1 MLRELIIEYGLPLVF
16 ANVLLE
22 CLGLPLPALPTLV
35 LTGAITV
42 SAGVAAAGSPALSTG
57 LGGLF
62 PAAAFGPLAAIVIV
76 ASVAALIGDALWFW
90 LGRRYG
96 SRVLGVLC
104 KLSISRDTCVN
115 RSLDFFGRFGVRI
128 LAVSKFIPGL
138 STLAIPVAG
147 ATGIPFHRFLFY
159 DALGALLWS
168 GVGVVFGAMFA
179 DLVDT
184 ALAYFDVLGRGV
196 LAVAAAAL
204 ALYLAMR
211 WWRRVALLRKLR
223 MARIDIDTL
232 RALLGG
238 EPPPLVIDVRRGERR
253 AMDPYAIPG
262 ALLLHDDD
270 AASQLAGI
278 ARDRKLVTYCD
289 CPNEV
294 SAALAARRLTSHGF
308 VDVAPLLGGLEA
320 WRAAGHAVEPIRFDA
335 MPSDAPDTVAKSPSL

>member
-22 CLGLPLPALPTLV
+22 CLGLPLPALPTLA

-42 SAGVAAAGSPALSTG
+42 SASLVPAGFSTLFPSPAI
-57 LGGLF
+57 
-62 PAAAFGPLAAIVIV
+62 APLAAIVV
-76 ASVAALIGDALWFW
+76 TASLAALIGDTLWFW

-96 SRVLGVLC
+96 SRVLAFMC
-104 KLSISRDTCVN
+104 RLSISRDTCVN
-115 RSLDFFGRFGVRI
+115 RSASFFGRFGVRI

-147 ATGIPFHRFLFY
+147 ATGIGFGSFLFY

-168 GVGVVFGAMFA
+168 GVGVAFGAVFA
-179 DLVDT
+179 DLVDK
-184 ALAYFDVLGRGV
+184 ALAWLDLFGRGV
-196 LAVAAAAL
+196 IAIAVIAL
-204 ALYLAMR
+204 ALYLAVR
-211 WWRRVALLRKLR
+211 WWQRVSLLRRLR
-223 MARIDIDTL
+223 MARIDIATL
-232 RALLGG
+232 RALLAG
-238 EPPPLVIDVRRGERR
+238 EPPPLVIDVRRRERR

-262 ALLLHDDD
+262 ALLLHDD

-294 SAALAARRLTSHGF
+294 SAALAAKELAAHGF
-308 VDVAPLLGGLEA
+308 TDIAPLLGGLEA
-320 WRAAGHAVEPIRFDA
+320 WRAAGHALEPLMIEGRA
-335 MPSDAPDTVAKSPSL
+335 NAAAHGVANSSSA

>member
-35 LTGAITV
+35 LTGAIAVTA
-42 SAGVAAAGSPALSTG
+42 SLGKSG
-57 LGGLF
+57 LTAMF
-62 PAAAFGPLAAIVIV
+62 PASAFAPLVAIVVV
-76 ASVAALIGDALWFW
+76 ASTAALLGDTLWFW

-147 ATGIPFHRFLFY
+147 ATGVSFGTFLFY
-159 DALGALLWS
+159 DALGAVLWS
-168 GVGVVFGAMFA
+168 GLGVTFGAMFA
-179 DLVDT
+179 DLVDK
-184 ALAYFDVLGRGV
+184 ALALLDWLGRGV
-196 LAVAAAAL
+196 LAFAVVVL
-204 ALYLAMR
+204 ALYLGAR
-211 WWRRVALLRKLR
+211 WWRRVTLLRRLR
-223 MARIDIDTL
+223 MARIEVAEL
-232 RALLGG
+232 RALLAR
-238 EPPPLVIDVRRGERR
+238 EPRPLVIDVRRGERR

-262 ALLLHDDD
+262 ALLLDHGGI
-270 AASQLAGI
+270 AAQLAGI
-278 ARDRKLVTYCD
+278 ERDLKIVTYCD

-294 SAALAARRLTSHGF
+294 SAALAAKDLIAHGF
-308 VDVAPLLGGLEA
+308 DDVAPLFGGLEA
-320 WRAAGHAVEPIRFDA
+320 WRAAGHAVEPIA
-335 MPSDAPDTVAKSPSL
+335 LEGTMPNALHAAKAPSV

>member
-42 SAGVAAAGSPALSTG
+42 SASVFSGSGAGLLSFAAVA
-57 LGGLF
+57 
-62 PAAAFGPLAAIVIV
+62 PLLAIMSV
-76 ASVAALIGDALWFW
+76 ATVAALLGDTLWFW

-96 SRVLGVLC
+96 SRVLGFLC

-115 RSLDFFGRFGVRI
+115 RSVDFFGRFGVRI
-128 LAVSKFIPGL
+128 LALSKFIPGL

-147 ATGIPFHRFLFY
+147 ATGVGFGSFLFY
-159 DALGALLWS
+159 DAIGALLWS
-168 GVGVVFGAMFA
+168 GAGVAIGAMFA

-184 ALAYFDVLGRGV
+184 VLAWFDLLGRGV
-196 LAVAAAAL
+196 LAVAVLAL
-204 ALYLAMR
+204 AIYLAMR
-211 WWRRVALLRKLR
+211 WYRRVALLRKLR

-232 RALLGG
+232 RMLLGRA
-238 EPPPLVIDVRRGERR
+238 PPPLVIDVRRHERR

-262 ALLLHDDD
+262 ALLLRHDD

-289 CPNEV
+289 CPNEI
-294 SAALAARRLTSHGF
+294 SAAMAAKELAAHGF

-320 WRAAGHAVEPIRFDA
+320 WRAAGYALEPVPPDHA
-335 MPSDAPDTVAKSPSL
+335 APALAPGIAKSV

>member
-42 SAGVAAAGSPALSTG
+42 SVSFASGDVAGLAAGLPQ
-57 LGGLF
+57 LF
-62 PAAAFGPLAAIVIV
+62 PSAATGPLAAIVIT
-76 ASVAALIGDALWFW
+76 ASIAALIGDTLWFW
-90 LGRRYG
+90 LGRRHG
-96 SRVLGVLC
+96 GRVLGFLC

-147 ATGIPFHRFLFY
+147 ATGIGFGSFLFY
-159 DALGALLWS
+159 DALGAILWS
-168 GVGVVFGAMFA
+168 GIGVAFGAMFA
-179 DLVDT
+179 DLVDS
-184 ALAYFDVLGRGV
+184 ALAWLDLFGRGV
-196 LAVAAAAL
+196 MVLAVVAL

-211 WWRRVALLRKLR
+211 WWQRVSLLRRLR
-223 MARIDIDTL
+223 MARIDIAML
-232 RALLGG
+232 RALLDG
-238 EPPPLVIDVRRGERR
+238 EPPPLVIDVRRRERR
-253 AMDPYAIPG
+253 AMDPFAIPG
-262 ALLLHDDD
+262 ALLLHDD

-289 CPNEV
+289 CPSEV
-294 SAALAARRLTSHGF
+294 SAALAAKELAAHGF
-308 VDVAPLLGGLEA
+308 TDVAPLLGGLAA
-320 WRAAGHAVEPIRFDA
+320 WRAAGYALEPLKIE
-335 MPSDAPDTVAKSPSL
+335 DAPNGAARTLAKSSSA